1 MSENDKHPSAMTDEE
16 RAALVASDPDAFDE
30 ERADAVTSG
39 EPENDDVPPP
49 TAADTPKE
57 DAGAQEDDESKPVN
71 QRAFNGVLAELR
83 ELRQSEREAKRELQE
98 LRERFAAPAE
108 PERDFDAE
116 RAALRAKLEN
126 GDIDDDQYQEA
137 KDALLVEQ
145 AELRAVARY
154 EQQRQAQV
162 RQQIEQQA
170 EQQAQSWNQKIGAWV
185 EQNQEFMA
193 NPIRADA
200 VAGLIQ
206 KLGADPNVTDDD
218 LLKQVESAAFD
229 AFNWTA
235 AATPAPNKHAGRNA
249 ADAAAAAA
257 ASAAPPA
264 ITGGVGNRVTASGI
278 DLTSLKP
285 GTFSSLPKADQER
298 LLGEGALD

>member
-16 RAALVASDPDAFDE
+16 RAALIASDPDAFDE

-39 EPENDDVPPP
+39 EPEGEGKAVG
-49 TAADTPKE
+49 E
-57 DAGAQEDDESKPVN
+57 DAPKPDDDDAKPVD

-98 LRERFAAPAE
+98 LREKFAAPAE

-116 RAALRAKLEN
+116 RAALKEKLEN

-170 EQQAQSWNQKIGAWV
+170 QQQAQSWNQKIGAWV
-185 EQNQEFMA
+185 EQNQDFMA

-298 LLGEGALD
+298 LLGEGALDD

>member
-1 MSENDKHPSAMTDEE
+1 MSENDKHPSAMTDDE
-16 RAALVASDPDAFDE
+16 RAALVASDPEAFDE
-30 ERADAVTSG
+30 EPQKDVSEQGDDAPKG
-39 EPENDDVPPP
+39 EDK
-49 TAADTPKE
+49 AAGEDTPNR
-57 DAGAQEDDESKPVN
+57 DEDDAKPVD

-98 LRERFAAPAE
+98 LREKFAAPAE

-116 RAALRAKLEN
+116 RAALKEKLEN
-126 GDIDDDQYQEA
+126 GDLDDDEYQEA

-145 AELRAVARY
+145 AEARAAARF

-170 EQQAQSWNQKIGAWV
+170 QQQAQSWNQKIGAWV

-200 VAGLIQ
+200 IAGLIQ
-206 KLGADPNVTDDD
+206 KLGADPNIPDDD

-229 AFNWTA
+229 AFNWKA

-264 ITGGVGNRVTASGI
+264 ITGGVGNRGTASGI
-278 DLTSLKP
+278 DLASLKP